1 MSEPEKTVERS
12 LLSPANIITA
22 IILLGGLWLSYILF
36 LIRPRYNNV
45 YDLQFPLY

>member
-22 IILLGGLWLSYILF
+22 VILLVGLWITYLRFTGGLA
-36 LIRPRYNNV
+36 R
-45 YDLQFPLY
+45 